1 MAAIREAF
9 TNDDHLPQS
18 QEMREARGKSTSSLM
33 IPQPLA
39 KAHRAG
45 TLLAHY
51 ADEGCPVDC
60 GDDWTK
66 EHIEALLRRG
76 PHQTSK
82 LPEAIAAFRAE
93 VKDKVK
99 NGYAK
104 IVRYGDIKD
113 NLPKKLKLSPVAMI
127 PHKSR
132 SFRTILD
139 LSFQLRLRGTLLPS
153 VNSST
158 KLQAPAESMVQ
169 LGVCMQRLIALL
181 ADHCAH
187 GHPFAF
193 AKLDIKDGFWR
204 MAVSEAD
211 AWNFCYVMPS
221 DSDDTPLDDIL
232 IVVPNC
238 LQMGWC
244 ESPPFFCAASETARD
259 IIMALLSEASLP
271 PHEFEDM
278 MMQDA
283 ATRLQ
288 AASHIVNLLEV
299 FVDDFIAA
307 TNNLTDTHLR
317 HFSRAM
323 LTGVHSVFPPPRIS
337 GHHGEDP
344 VSQKKLKQGEGT
356 WSHVKEI
363 LGWIVD
369 GANFTIQ
376 LPPEKCVKIVDKLQA
391 LRRAKSVPL
400 KTFQEIT
407 GKLQH
412 ASMGIPGGKGLFSPL
427 YKALQGDPEHVV
439 ITPFLR
445 QTLQDW
451 KTLVRDLAAIPTPV
465 QLLVPEY
472 PNYLQYTDACGLGA
486 GGIIAPGTS
495 PCPPFVWKFEWP
507 PDIKAALI
515 TDTNK
520 AGNLTINDLELAGMV
535 LGWLVMEQAFES
547 LVYRHIGMFCDNTS
561 AVAWCHR
568 GVSSRSIPAARL
580 LRLLYLRQRKRQA
593 SSLLPIHIAGENN
606 HLADVAS
613 RAFKEGKYFH
623 AAKSL
628 QAFFTSNFPLQH
640 GSWTELKVHPGFAS
654 RVISCLRAEPSPMA
668 SLLRL
673 PTPKPNIGR
682 HGAPTAMN
690 VESTPS
696 LLTCPTSNEASSSLA
711 FQPASA
717 KALTVEEI
725 KLAFRPSRTR
735 WRPSPRPATWLDNKV
750 PSSKRRENTFFP

>member
-9 TNDDHLPQS
+9 TNDEHLPQS
-18 QEMREARGKSTSSLM
+18 KAMSEARGKSSSSLM
-33 IPQPLA
+33 IPQPPA
-39 KAHRAG
+39 RAHRAG
-45 TLLAHY
+45 NLLDYY
-51 ADEGCPVDC
+51 ATHGCPVDC
-60 GDDWTK
+60 GEDWTT

-82 LPEAIAAFRAE
+82 SPEAVAAFRAE
-93 VKDKVK
+93 VATKVK

-104 IVRYGDIKD
+104 IVRYGDIKA
-113 NLPKKLKLSPVAMI
+113 NRPRKLKLSPVAMI

-139 LSFQLRLRGTLLPS
+139 LSFRLRLRGKLLPS

-169 LGVCMQRLIALL
+169 LGLCMTRLIALL
-181 ADHCAH
+181 ADHCTK

-221 DSDDTPLDDIL
+221 DDENTPLDDIK
-232 IVVPNC
+232 IVVPTC

-259 IIMALLSEASLP
+259 IIMALLSETSLP
-271 PHEFEDM
+271 AHKFEDM
-278 MMQDA
+278 MMQEA
-283 ATRLQ
+283 ETRLQ
-288 AASHIVNLLEV
+288 AASHVVNILEV

-307 TNNLTDTHLR
+307 TNDLTGEHLR

-344 VSQKKLKQGEGT
+344 VSQKKLRQGEGT
-356 WSHVKEI
+356 WTHVKEI
-363 LGWIVD
+363 LGWLVD

-376 LPPEKCVKIVDKLQA
+376 LPPEKCTKILAKLKSV
-391 LRRAKSVPL
+391 RRAKSIPL
-400 KTFQEIT
+400 RAFQEIT

-427 YKALQGDPEHVV
+427 YRALHGATDHVT

-451 KTLVRDLAAIPTPV
+451 KTLIKAVATMPTPV
-465 QLLVPEY
+465 QLLVPEF
-472 PNYLQYTDACGLGA
+472 PNYLQYTDACSLGA

-495 PCPPFVWKFEWP
+495 ACPPFVWQFEWP
-507 PDIKAALI
+507 PDIRASLI
-515 TDTNK
+515 TDQNRKGT
-520 AGNLTINDLELAGMV
+520 LTINDLELAGMV

-547 LVYRHIGMFCDNTS
+547 LVYKHIGMFCDNTS
-561 AVAWCHR
+561 AIAWCHR

-580 LRLLYLRQRKRQA
+580 LRLLYLRQRQRQA
-593 SSLLPIHIAGENN
+593 SSLLPVHIAGDNN
-606 HLADVAS
+606 HLADIAS

-623 AAKSL
+623 AHKSL
-628 QAFFTSNFPLQH
+628 QQYFTSTFPLQH

-654 RVISCLRAEPSPMA
+654 RVTSCLRAEPSPMA

-682 HGAPTAMN
+682 HGAPIVRS

-696 LLTCPTSNEASSSLA
+696 SLTCPTLSEDSSSPA
-711 FQPASA
+711 FQPESV

-725 KLAFRPSRTR
+725 KLAFKPSRTR

-750 PSSKRRENTFFP
+750 PSSKHRENTFYR